1 MNQSS
6 VPEADILCYFTN
18 MPTPRM
24 QKIIRAASKQGQ
36 VSVIYWKR
44 SDMDFQSGL
53 ADCATEIPV
62 SASFLNNR
70 GVFRMIAF
78 LLFAVKSWRLLQ
90 SAKSARVVYVNYL
103 DVLLIAI
110 GAFRWRKVK
119 FICSIGDLSPA
130 QYGGNALVNK
140 AVSVVEK
147 MLLRRVDVLILSSPF
162 FWDEYYSK
170 IYTGRWQLIENMPRA
185 RVWEG
190 FQPKEKKG
198 SCVVGY
204 IGWIRDY
211 KPIECL
217 IEAAGDLRRE
227 GLDVR
232 VFFAGFGP
240 DEKRL
245 RSLCGNLDY
254 VDFRGPYQYDRDI
267 RSLYEQIDVV
277 FSVFDIGVANS
288 KILLPNRFYEAIIA
302 GLPIIVAQNTM
313 LAGRVDAL
321 GVGYLVDYLSKD
333 EMKAALQS
341 HNRGDE
347 KARAIR
353 QALQSIDKSAYF
365 YEPYE
370 AVLSEVFSSNDR
382 HLSS

>member
-1 MNQSS
+1 MNKSS
-6 VPEADILCYFTN
+6 VPETDILCYFTN

-110 GAFRWRKVK
+110 GAFHRRKVK
-119 FICSIGDLSPA
+119 FIYSIGDLSPA

-170 IYTGRWQLIENMPRA
+170 IYAGRWQLIENMPRA
-185 RVWEG
+185 RVREG
-190 FQPKEKKG
+190 FQPKQKKG
-198 SCVVGY
+198 SSVVGY
-204 IGWIRDY
+204 IGGIRDY

-217 IEAAGDLRRE
+217 IEAVGDLRRE
-227 GLDVR
+227 GQDVR

-245 RSLCGNLDY
+245 RRLCGNLDY
-254 VDFRGPYQYDRDI
+254 VDFRGTYQYDHDI

-288 KILLPNRFYEAIIA
+288 KILLLNRFYEDIIA

-313 LAGRVDAL
+313 LAQRVEKL
-321 GVGYLVDYLSKD
+321 GTGYLVDYLSRD
-333 EMKAALQS
+333 DMKAAILSWIEQ
-341 HNRGDE
+341 DA
-347 KARAIR
+347 KAKCIAAALERID
-353 QALQSIDKSAYF
+353 QAAYF
-365 YEPYE
+365 YDSYEP
-370 AVLSEVFSSNDR
+370 VLSEIFSIGGGR
-382 HLSS
+382 V